1 MSDQLGPGDWVL
13 SWHLGALSLYQL
25 VARLE
30 NDSKARALCEQEE
43 ALPIVLSGRVIY
55 WSFALV
61 ETFPGRTGGINAEWV
76 LDLIEREYDAE
87 CQKIDGDTYLI
98 RRSNV

>member
-1 MSDQLGPGDWVL
+1 MSDQLGPGAWVF
-13 SWHLGALSLYQL
+13 SWHLGTLSLYQL

-30 NDSKARALCEQEE
+30 NASKAGALYERHE
-43 ALPIVLSGRVIY
+43 ALPIVLSGRIIY

-61 ETFPGRTGGINAEWV
+61 ETFPGRTVGAERV

-87 CQKIDGDTYLI
+87 CQKIDADTYLI
-98 RRSNV
+98 RRNNV